1 MPGGGTSPAA
11 IRSAMDARQFD
22 LVVIGSGPG
31 GYKAAV
37 TAVHL
42 GAKVALVERALPGG
56 TCLNQGCVPKKALMH
71 LASMIED
78 ITSLKGHGLVIG
90 EVRGDFQAALEHKRR
105 VVQGIREN
113 FPLWL
118 KRLGVRLYH
127 GHARLRDAGTV
138 EIDTVRDRT
147 ALEWVRADRVI
158 IASGSRPREHP
169 ACPSDGQRVLTS
181 RDFMLH
187 LRALPRSV
195 LCLGGGSIGTELG
208 YLLHQFGSRV
218 TIVERS
224 GQLLCQG
231 RIPERASRML
241 ERKFRRLGVKVIHG
255 CSLQAAEPEGQSMRI
270 TLTDGSQGIYDCVLV
285 AIGREPASAGL
296 GLEEVGVGTD
306 DEGFVVANEYL
317 ETSVPGIYAVGDVKR
332 GPMTAN
338 SALHDA
344 KVAATNAFKGNQ
356 LRSNYHRVPFVLD
369 SALEIAAV
377 GLTEVQ
383 AEDAGFEPDVAR
395 INLSGSAKSRSRH
408 DPEGFV
414 EVVHDEETGQ
424 LLGGCIVGAEAGEQI
439 QMITAACQSPRGLW
453 FFSDINY
460 SHPSWCEELGN
471 AIDPYTSAFSK
482 SGGPVFR
489 PGIYAAWE

>member
-1 MPGGGTSPAA
+1 
-11 IRSAMDARQFD
+11 MDVQQFD

-78 ITSLKGHGLVIG
+78 ITSLKGHGLIIG
-90 EVRGDFQAALEHKRR
+90 EVRGDFRAALEHKRR
-105 VVQGIREN
+105 VVQGIRES

-118 KRLGVRLYH
+118 KRLGVQLYH
-127 GHARLRDAGTV
+127 GHARLQDARTV
-138 EIDTVRDRT
+138 EIDAVREKT

-158 IASGSRPREHP
+158 IATGSRPREHP
-169 ACPSDGQRVLTS
+169 VCTSDGERVLTS

-187 LRALPRSV
+187 LRTLPQRV
-195 LCLGGGSIGTELG
+195 LCIGGGAIGTELG
-208 YLLHQFGSRV
+208 YLLHQFGCQV
-218 TIVERS
+218 TIVERAAH
-224 GQLLCQG
+224 LLSHS
-231 RIPERASRML
+231 RIPERAGQML
-241 ERKFRRLGVKVIHG
+241 ERKFRRLGVKVIYG
-255 CSLQAAEPEGQSMRI
+255 CSLQAAEPEPQGMRV

-285 AIGREPASAGL
+285 AIGREPTSAGL
-296 GLEEVGVGTD
+296 GLDQLGVETD

-317 ETSVPGIYAVGDVKR
+317 ETSVPGIYAVGDAKR

-338 SALHDA
+338 AALHDA
-344 KVAATNAFKGNQ
+344 KVAATNAVKGNQ
-356 LRSNYHRVPFVLD
+356 LRTNYHRVPFVLD

-377 GLTEVQ
+377 GLTEAQ

-395 INLSGSAKSRSRH
+395 INLSGSPKSRSRH

-439 QMITAACQSPRGLW
+439 QLITAACQSPRGMW
-453 FFSDINY
+453 FFSDMDY

-482 SGGPVFR
+482 SGVPVFR